1 MRISLFGYGT
11 TMKALAAR
19 IACTIYDDKF
29 HGESID
35 EWGNALRESAAFE
48 PENSDLE
55 IPSPGIM
62 PTHPLIA
69 RAKHLC
75 SEYDYFAP
83 SMPQSIW
90 ISGTNGKTTT
100 TEMTQR
106 LFASEGALA
115 GGNIGIPLANLDTK
129 APLWILET
137 SSFMLHY
144 THTAAP
150 QLYVLLPIVDDH
162 VSWHGSFDAYRN
174 AKLSVI
180 ARMQS
185 NATALL
191 PTNLLPF
198 VPKHCCALIGYDNSA
213 HLAKLFG
220 IDTARVPF
228 AEPFLQDA
236 LLALAC
242 TKILRNALP
251 YELLADYHIGAH
263 RQQKARDKEGRLW
276 VNDSK
281 ATNIDATLK
290 ALPHYKDKKIHL
302 IIGGDDKGA
311 NLLPLFESLATYQLC
326 LYTIGSNEEKLCAL
340 AKQYQIPF
348 VACNTLKTA
357 VATISKNLQADEVAL
372 LSPASAS
379 LDQFS
384 SYSERGTLFLQ
395 YANATI
401 QV

>member
-1 MRISLFGYGT
+1 MHISLFGYGT

-29 HGESID
+29 HGESTD
-35 EWGNALRESAAFE
+35 AFGNALRESAAFD
-48 PENSDLE
+48 PNNSDLE

-62 PTHPLIA
+62 PTHPLIL

-83 SMPQSIW
+83 VMPPSVW

-100 TEMTQR
+100 TEMTQL
-106 LFASEGALA
+106 LFGSEGALA
-115 GGNIGIPLANLDTK
+115 GGNIGTPLANLDSK

-137 SSFMLHY
+137 SSFTLHY
-144 THTAAP
+144 TRTAAP

-162 VSWHGSFDAYRN
+162 MSWHGSFESYRD

-185 NATALL
+185 GTTAIL
-191 PTNLLPF
+191 PANLLPF
-198 VPKHCCALIGYDNSA
+198 VPQHRCELIGYESSA

-220 IDTARVPF
+220 IDTARVRF

-236 LLALAC
+236 LLALCCA
-242 TKILRNALP
+242 KILRNTLP
-251 YELLADYHIGAH
+251 YELLASYHIGAH

-290 ALPHYKDKKIHL
+290 ALPPYKNQKIHL

-311 NLLPLFESLATYQLC
+311 NLLPLFESLVGYRLC

-340 AKQYQIPF
+340 ATKHEIPF
-348 VACNTLKTA
+348 VACHNLKTA
-357 VATISKNLQADEVAL
+357 VATIDKSLRLDEVAL
-372 LSPASAS
+372 LSPAAAS

-401 QV
+401 QN

>member
-19 IACTIYDDKF
+19 VACTIYDDKF
-29 HGESID
+29 CEESVD
-35 EWGNALRESAAFE
+35 TFGNALRPSAAFD

-62 PTHPLIA
+62 PTHPLIL

-83 SMPQSIW
+83 VMPPSVW

-100 TEMTQR
+100 TEMTQL

-115 GGNIGIPLANLDTK
+115 GGNIGTPLAKLDSK

-137 SSFMLHY
+137 SSFTLHY

-162 VSWHGSFDAYRN
+162 ASWHGSFESYRDS
-174 AKLSVI
+174 KLSVI
-180 ARMQS
+180 ARMPS
-185 NATALL
+185 GTTAIL
-191 PTNLLPF
+191 PANLLPL
-198 VPKHCCALIGYDNSA
+198 VPKHCCTLIGYENSA

-242 TKILRNALP
+242 AKILRNALP
-251 YELLADYHIGAH
+251 YELLASYHIGAH
-263 RQQKARDKEGRLW
+263 RQQRALDAQGRLW

-281 ATNIDATLK
+281 ATNMDATLK
-290 ALPHYKDKKIHL
+290 ALPQYKDKKIHL

-311 NLLPLFESLATYQLC
+311 NLLPLFEALAGYQLC
-326 LYTIGSNEEKLCAL
+326 LYTIGSNEERLCAL
-340 AKQYQIPF
+340 AEKHAISF
-348 VACNTLKTA
+348 VACHDLKTA
-357 VATISKNLQADEVAL
+357 VAAIKQNLRANEVAL
-372 LSPASAS
+372 LSPAAAS

-401 QV
+401 QN